1 MTLFYLT
8 FDTLIL
14 FYCIYSWYWQA
25 VINYKA
31 RFRMSSVIWAL
42 IFFIFGYSMDYFTA
56 PTLATN
62 IFVAGVLTMSIIDGF
77 SGLSSKRIVVSGF
90 FKRTLKY
97 SDVAH
102 ITLIPVPNPKK
113 PTVMAIFQTKRRQ
126 AYYLRF
132 SHQLEEVIKI
142 LRQYVGTGVGIEV
155 RKMI

>member
-8 FDTLIL
+8 FDILIL
-14 FYCIYSWYWQA
+14 FYCVYSWYWQA
-25 VINYKA
+25 VIGYKA
-31 RFRMSSVIWAL
+31 RFRMSSVIWVL
-42 IFFIFGYSMDYFTA
+42 IFFVFGYSMDYFTD

-77 SGLSSKRIVVSGF
+77 SGLSQKRIVISGF

-113 PTVMAIFQTKRRQ
+113 PTVMAIFQTKTRQ
-126 AYYLRF
+126 SYYLRF
-132 SHQLEEVIKI
+132 SKQLEEVIHV
-142 LRQYVGTGVGIEV
+142 LRQYVGTNVGIDIRQV
-155 RKMI
+155 M